1 MKNYLKFIGL
11 TFFAIFLFSF
21 AVSAS
26 YIDRELYNFPGN
38 GGVSHIS
45 EVMYNP
51 PGNDNTKEYVEVISN
66 SLISMEN
73 WTIMDESHL
82 IDTLVLVKGT
92 GNSRINLIVENDY
105 NLTNFNT
112 ISVDISIYSAG
123 SAIGNGL
130 HNSGDTIKIYDV
142 NNTLIDSV
150 SYDGSIANG
159 NGMAVCY
166 FDSTMSYECEATP
179 GKRNKGFRF
188 KRLG

>member
-1 MKNYLKFIGL
+1 MKKYSRFIGL
-11 TFFAIFLFSF
+11 SFFAIFLFSF
-21 AVSAS
+21 AVSA
-26 YIDRELYNFPGN
+26 G
-38 GGVSHIS
+38 HIS

-51 PGNDNTKEYVEVISN
+51 PGNDNTREYVEVILN
-66 SLISMEN
+66 KPMSMQN
-73 WTIMDESHL
+73 WTVKDGSNL
-82 IDTLVLVKGT
+82 KDVLVLVEGR
-92 GNSRINLIVENDY
+92 GNSKINLIVENDY

-112 ISVDISIYSAG
+112 LSADLSIYSAG
-123 SAIGNGL
+123 SMIGNGL
-130 HNSGDTIKIYDV
+130 GNSGDLIKLYDV
-142 NNTLIDSV
+142 NNTLVDSV